1 MFLLFRNKNS
11 GFSLGHNRKKE
22 VCQMLSDMKKINKA
36 KTNNTIETK
45 QQTKSRLHLAM
56 HPGLV
61 ENYPR
66 LGALPDEKAFYIT
79 YRETFGM
86 FGLSTVKTHI

>member
-1 MFLLFRNKNS
+1 MFILFRNKNS

-22 VCQMLSDMKKINKA
+22 ICQMLSDMKKIIINKA
-36 KTNNTIETK
+36 KTNNTMETK

-61 ENYPR
+61 ENYPVLR
-66 LGALPDEKAFYIT
+66 CFT
-79 YRETFGM
+79 
-86 FGLSTVKTHI
+86 